1 GGMPPTPQAVQ
12 IAGQKQNQQQYDPSK
27 GPPVQNAA
35 SLHTPPP
42 QLPGR
47 MAQGGLPIAGLPM
60 ALSQQA
66 QLVETAQAGGHL
78 QAQVKVP
85 AGGSV
90 LATVNPHTQ
99 IQAQLQQQ
107 MQPALHLQLQPQ
119 QQQSQAVLQSGQ
131 AVRLHEEVAFFKVF
145 VPHILTQ
152 ASFALCSLQTVA
164 LARPTVESNPPVQ
177 RIVTNSIPMT
187 TMTPGPISVPNSV
200 PTPHVTSPLRT
211 VANINPSAHDRIFYV
226 LFKESQVHRRIS
238 ELRKEGQ
245 WSASRLPKLVEAS
258 RPKSQWDYLL
268 EEMQWMAAD
277 FAQERRWKEAAAKK
291 VWAEVS
297 QIGVEDVTQRSL
309 VQPFFILEYVLKCH
323 YISANKTY
331 V

>member
-1 GGMPPTPQAVQ
+1 
-12 IAGQKQNQQQYDPSK
+12 YDPSK

-78 QAQVKVP
+78 QAQVK
-85 AGGSV
+85 
-90 LATVNPHTQ
+90 
-99 IQAQLQQQ
+99 
-107 MQPALHLQLQPQ
+107 

-211 VANINPSAHDRIFYV
+211 VANINPSAQSKLAGSNGLSAVKSCGFGQNPAAQATPEGCQDKQIEQAK
-226 LFKESQVHRRIS
+226 LESQVHRRIS

-291 VWAEVS
+291 LVRTCARYHQE
-297 QIGVEDVTQRSL
+297 QKRS
-309 VQPFFILEYVLKCH
+309 EERH
-323 YISANKTY
+323 DISVAVNCSINIEFGP
-331 V
+331 

>member
-1 GGMPPTPQAVQ
+1 
-12 IAGQKQNQQQYDPSK
+12 
-27 GPPVQNAA
+27 
-35 SLHTPPP
+35 
-42 QLPGR
+42 

-90 LATVNPHTQ
+90 LAT
-99 IQAQLQQQ
+99 
-107 MQPALHLQLQPQ
+107 
-119 QQQSQAVLQSGQ
+119 
-131 AVRLHEEVAFFKVF
+131 
-145 VPHILTQ
+145 
-152 ASFALCSLQTVA
+152 TVA
-164 LARPTVESNPPVQ
+164 LAHPTVESNPPVQ

-211 VANINPSAHDRIFYV
+211 VANINPSAQSKLAGSNGLSAVKSCGFGQNPAAQAAPEGCQDKQIEQAK
-226 LFKESQVHRRIS
+226 LESQVHRRIS